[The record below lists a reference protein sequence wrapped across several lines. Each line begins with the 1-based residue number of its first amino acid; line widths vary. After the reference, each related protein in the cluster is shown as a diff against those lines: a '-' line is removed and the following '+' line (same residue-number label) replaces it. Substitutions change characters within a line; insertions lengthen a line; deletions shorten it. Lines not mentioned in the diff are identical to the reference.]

1 MIGLRTATLAA
12 RTCFSS
18 MKSAFLQSS
27 CQINFIYR
35 KNRTITT
42 MVRTIRPNV
51 LGLAPSG
58 VGLGTSFPI
67 ASANSMMGVTATL
80 APRISASPV
89 LRALQVRNGPR
100 DTYDPSHRVR
110 KRRAGFLA
118 RNRSRTGRAILKR
131 RQLKGRK
138 TLSH

>member
-1 MIGLRTATLAA
+1 
-12 RTCFSS
+12 
-18 MKSAFLQSS
+18 
-27 CQINFIYR
+27 
-35 KNRTITT
+35 